1 MSTVRIT
8 KEFHFEGAHALTGY
22 DGKCRHIHGHSY
34 KFYVTVKGEPVNDPC
49 NPKNGM
55 VLDFSLLKQIVNE
68 QIVNLY
74 DHALILSKDAAL
86 SLEIEAAY
94 QNVILV
100 DFQPTCENLVLHF
113 VELIRCKLP
122 ENVSLQSIKMY
133 ETPSSYVEWMTDDN

>member
-8 KEFHFEGAHALTGY
+8 KEFHFEGAHALIGY

-68 QIVNLY
+68 QIVSLY

-86 SLEIEAAY
+86 SSEIEAAY